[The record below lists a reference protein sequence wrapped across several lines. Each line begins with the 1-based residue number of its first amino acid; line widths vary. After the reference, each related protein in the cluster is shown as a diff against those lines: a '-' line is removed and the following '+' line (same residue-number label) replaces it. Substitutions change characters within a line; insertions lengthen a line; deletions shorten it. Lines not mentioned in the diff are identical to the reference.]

1 MLDLWELEVLLINE
15 IALPPTVI
23 SVFILLDFYLPSFYK
38 LAFILII
45 WLFDGLKSL
54 LLLAFISLI
63 LDLVEPIEFTDKAPF
78 LDVFSWSSIFWMIG
92 LLTTIFG
99 WLLRLLIDSLDIWTN
114 SEEPRLSM
122 LSNSFYL
129 DFLPFGLIRAVDGE
143 VEFIAC

>member
-23 SVFILLDFYLPSFYK
+23 SVLILLDFYLPSFYK

-54 LLLAFISLI
+54 LLAFISLI

-78 LDVFSWSSIFWMIG
+78 LDVFS
-92 LLTTIFG
+92 
-99 WLLRLLIDSLDIWTN
+99 
-114 SEEPRLSM
+114 
-122 LSNSFYL
+122 
-129 DFLPFGLIRAVDGE
+129 
-143 VEFIAC
+143 